1 MSKVEKW
8 KSEKGQRLLASLRGA
23 PQGEPKENHTMWSSA
38 LMPFSVQRPRIVTK
52 TRF

>member
-1 MSKVEKW
+1 MSNVKSGKVEKW
-8 KSEKGQRLLASLRGA
+8 QRLLASLRGA

-38 LMPFSVQRPRIVTK
+38 FIPFSVHRPRIVTK